1 MAHNWFPVC
10 LIKKENRDS
19 LILMCLSEGVLK
31 KFYKAKTVPF
41 VPHDKRT

>member
-1 MAHNWFPVC
+1 MC

-19 LILMCLSEGVLK
+19 LILTCLSEGIFE

-41 VPHDKRT
+41 APHDKRP